1 MTATAR
7 SAPPFSAPVIRFLG
21 EGLSY
26 AQILA
31 DMRAFTDT
39 RHADTPDEFW
49 CLSHAPVFTQGLNGQ
64 PEHVLDPGPIPV
76 VATDRGGQVTYHGPG
91 QLIVYTLVDLARAG
105 IGVRQWVEQIEQVLI
120 DWLAEQGVAAQ
131 RETDA
136 PGVYVGAAKIAALG
150 LKVRRGRCYH
160 GLSLNLDMDLAPF
173 ARINPCGVSGRVV
186 TQLCDQLPSSATM
199 PSLQEAGSAIA
210 GQLAQVVQ
218 ETGR

>member
-7 SAPPFSAPVIRFLG
+7 SAQLPAPIIRFIG
-21 EGLSY
+21 EDMSY

-31 DMRAFTDT
+31 DMRAFTDV
-39 RHADTPDEFW
+39 RQADTADEFW

-91 QLIVYTLVDLARAG
+91 QLVIYTLVDLARAC

-131 RETDA
+131 READA
-136 PGVYVGAAKIAALG
+136 PGVYVGTTKIAALG

-186 TQLCDQLPSSATM
+186 TQLRDQLPPSVTT
-199 PSLQEAGSAIA
+199 PSLQEAGCVIA
-210 GQLAQVVQ
+210 ERLALVVQ
-218 ETGR
+218 DAGR

>member
-1 MTATAR
+1 MTDTAR
-7 SAPPFSAPVIRFLG
+7 SAPPSSVPVIRFLG

-26 AQILA
+26 AQTLT
-31 DMRAFTDT
+31 DMRTFTDA
-39 RHADTPDEFW
+39 REVDTPDEFW

-91 QLIVYTLVDLARAG
+91 QLVIYTLVDLARAG
-105 IGVRQWVEQIEQVLI
+105 IGVRQWVEQIEQTLI
-120 DWLAEQGVAAQ
+120 DWLVEQGVAAQ
-131 RETDA
+131 READA
-136 PGVYVGAAKIAALG
+136 PGVYVGKDKIAALG

-186 TQLCDQLPSSATM
+186 TQLRDQLPPSVAM
-199 PSLQEAGSAIA
+199 PPLQEAGREIA
-210 GQLAQVVQ
+210 GRLAQIVQ
-218 ETGR
+218 NAGR